1 MATWKV
7 ISQMTRTLIE
17 NCVVNFGGLGG
28 YFTYGLEDVA
38 QAVASPVM
46 YDLRDVPLPIPVEQ
60 PDGIGVDLGNPII
73 ADNGGINIP
82 AYMIVT
88 VSGISETVGKADI
101 DPSVGGAILS
111 RFVW

>member
-73 ADNGGINIP
+73 ADNGGI
-82 AYMIVT
+82 
-88 VSGISETVGKADI
+88 SKLCRSELSCI
-101 DPSVGGAILS
+101 RHLILVVCS
-111 RFVW
+111 I